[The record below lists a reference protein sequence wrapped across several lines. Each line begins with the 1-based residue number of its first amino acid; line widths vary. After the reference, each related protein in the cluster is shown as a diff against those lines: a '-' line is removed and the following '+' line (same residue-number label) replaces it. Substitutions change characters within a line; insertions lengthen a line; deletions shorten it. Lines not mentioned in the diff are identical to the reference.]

1 MKKVKWHTNNS
12 LARLTLFLPIFFVI
26 MVAILF
32 VTIVSINNSRQ
43 NIIKSTEETLTKEV
57 DLLLKM
63 LQREKALKTEKVLTG
78 LNITHTIFYSR
89 PLKIDSK
96 KDYIEI
102 ENQITKNRF
111 VIPLKRWL
119 WNNQRLYNDFT
130 FVDSIKQILRGGTV
144 TVFQKCDS
152 GYVRIS
158 TNVKKADN
166 SRAIG
171 TFIPNDSPVVKTI
184 EKGKRYIGRAYV
196 VNQWYITAYE
206 PLYHENHI
214 VGMLYFG
221 DKEKNLDKL
230 GNIINSIK
238 PGKSGFVIVV
248 DRDKKCII
256 AQNDDA
262 DKYKSY
268 LPDRLSGE
276 SGIIRYKYEN
286 EKLLAVY
293 KYFNDFKLYV
303 VAIVNET
310 KETKEEIGTIIKA
323 SLLTA
328 LLITIILSVFIY
340 LITSKN
346 ISRFLIK
353 IKQKEETIQETTKEL
368 IQSENRFKT
377 LFENTGDDIIVS
389 NKDGKII
396 EVNKTICNTLGYSR
410 EEMLKMT
417 IADIRSPKY
426 AAITDQTCR
435 LILQKGKLTFEAEHE
450 TKQGEIIQVEIKS
463 RVIDSGNDRYILSI
477 ARNISERKKMIRRVL
492 KAVIQTEERE
502 RERFAREMHDGL
514 GPLLSAVKLYAN
526 ELNDPSL
533 SHEERKE
540 MTRQVDELIDE
551 AIANTRSISN
561 DLMPRVIIDYGVVKA
576 VRSYCEKINKTEK
589 VNIRFSA
596 ENIDDNLDQNV
607 QLILYRVISELI
619 NNTLKH
625 ASAKNIDIN
634 LCKTDNKIEL
644 NFRDDGKGFD
654 VDAIMKD
661 KNSGMGLK
669 NITSRIRS
677 INGNCS
683 FISHPGEG
691 FKIDIEIEL

>member
-1 MKKVKWHTNNS
+1 MGKIRIYINKILS
-12 LARLTLFLPIFFVI
+12 RLTLFLPIFIVI
-26 MVAILF
+26 MVAIFF
-32 VTIVSINNSRQ
+32 VTIISINNSKQ

-57 DLLLKM
+57 DLLIKM

-78 LNITHTIFYSR
+78 LNITHAVFYSR
-89 PLKIDSK
+89 PFKIDSK
-96 KDYIEI
+96 KDNTEI

-111 VIPLKRWL
+111 VIPLKRWM
-119 WNNQRLYNDFT
+119 WNDRKLYNDFA
-130 FVDSIKQILRGGTV
+130 FVDSIRDILRGGTV
-144 TVFQKCDS
+144 TVFEKCDS

-166 SRAIG
+166 TRAVG
-171 TFIPNDSPVVKTI
+171 TFIPNNSPVVKTV
-184 EKGKRYIGRAYV
+184 ESGKRYIGRAYV

-206 PLYHENHI
+206 PIYYDNAI
-214 VGMLYFG
+214 VGMLYYG
-221 DKEKNLDKL
+221 DKEKNLKKL

-238 PGKSGFVIVV
+238 PGKSGFVVIV
-248 DRDKKCII
+248 DTNMKCII
-256 AQNDDA
+256 YQNNDTNN
-262 DKYKSY
+262 Y
-268 LPDRLSGE
+268 LNFLPQRLSGE
-276 SGIIRYKYEN
+276 SGIIRYNYNN

-303 VAIVNET
+303 VAIVDEKRET
-310 KETKEEIGTIIKA
+310 AEEIRTIIRA

-328 LLITIILSVFIY
+328 LLITVILSVFIY

-353 IKQKEETIQETTKEL
+353 IKQKEKTIKETTKEL
-368 IQSENRFKT
+368 VQSENRFKT

-410 EEMLKMT
+410 EEMLNMT

-426 AAITDQTCR
+426 AAIAAQTCR

-526 ELNDPSL
+526 ELTDPSL
-533 SHEERKE
+533 TGEERKE
-540 MTRQVDELIDE
+540 MVRHVDELIDE

-625 ASAKNIDIN
+625 ASAKNIDIK
-634 LCKTDNKIEL
+634 LCKKDNKIGL